1 MGSIVELYFTTM
13 SEFTAINYYVLNH
26 DNPTLQDLI
35 VFTKRHRAYFID
47 LDLSVLAEYEK
58 NSCQPWAK
66 GRYYLY
72 GHLPVLTDTPI
83 TRQLLNDAESICR
96 QRLIDYGGPC
106 NAIEVSSIA
115 HATDLYNKLV
125 LIIDR
130 DRLAYDDVMYA
141 PGTGIEFLR
150 AKAHFDQSQ
159 GCSGTK

>member
-1 MGSIVELYFTTM
+1 M
-13 SEFTAINYYVLNH
+13 SEFTGINYYVLNPE
-26 DNPTLQDLI
+26 NPTLQDLI

-47 LDLSVLAEYEK
+47 LDLTALTEYEK
-58 NSCQPWAK
+58 NSREPWAN

-72 GHLPVLTDTPI
+72 GQLPVLTDTPI
-83 TRQLLNDAESICR
+83 TRQLLNDAQSICR

-115 HATDLYNKLV
+115 QASDLYNKLV

-130 DRLAYDDVMYA
+130 YRLAYDDVMYA

-150 AKAHFDQSQ
+150 AKAHFDQGQ
-159 GCSGTK
+159 GRNGTK

>member
-1 MGSIVELYFTTM
+1 VQLSFTTM

-35 VFTKRHRAYFID
+35 AFTKKHRAYFID
-47 LDLSVLAEYEK
+47 LDLTVLAEYEK
-58 NSCQPWAK
+58 NSREPWAK

-72 GHLPVLTDTPI
+72 GQLPVLTDTPI
-83 TRQLLNDAESICR
+83 TRQLLNDAQSICR
-96 QRLIDYGGPC
+96 QRDIDYGGPC
-106 NAIEVSSIA
+106 NAIEVSSMA
-115 HATDLYNKLV
+115 QASDLYNKLV

-130 DRLAYDDVMYA
+130 YRLAYDDVMYA

-159 GCSGTK
+159 RCSGTK